1 MKIFNDI
8 ACNLNWIQIQ
18 LKRNEMQIGAQGIEN
33 MLVTS
38 IIHDYGML
46 KKKKPEKTS
55 FHFLD
60 LIQDQFGLK
69 VSKLSK
75 WPKNE
80 CNRLKIL
87 RTYCWFPW
95 QQIYKSYFNLEGV
108 LEAQTSFTIMVH
120 GFMSLFIHG

>member
-46 KKKKPEKTS
+46 KKKS
-55 FHFLD
+55 
-60 LIQDQFGLK
+60 LK
-69 VSKLSK
+69 RHPSIS
-75 WPKNE
+75 W
-80 CNRLKIL
+80 I
-87 RTYCWFPW
+87 
-95 QQIYKSYFNLEGV
+95 
-108 LEAQTSFTIMVH
+108 
-120 GFMSLFIHG
+120 